1 MAYYF
6 IQACEEVLAKLKN
19 PYNGSQLT
27 QQTLRSIT
35 NPALYPL
42 IQGCETKDPKLTKV
56 TFYYYFKMQ
65 LLLKDSYIQVCLGA
79 IQRFI
84 TYDLLDEKG
93 AKYVINVIWLLMEN
107 NIDEVKV
114 LQTAA
119 LLLTTSNLVRG
130 DSLSKV

>member
-1 MAYYF
+1 M
-6 IQACEEVLAKLKN
+6 
-19 PYNGSQLT
+19 
-27 QQTLRSIT
+27 
-35 NPALYPL
+35 
-42 IQGCETKDPKLTKV
+42 
-56 TFYYYFKMQ
+56 
-65 LLLKDSYIQVCLGA
+65 QVCLGA

-93 AKYVINVIWLLMEN
+93 AKYVINVMWLLMEN

-130 DSLSKV
+130 DSLSKVQKKVQFSHMKQENLYYNV

>member
-1 MAYYF
+1 MRF
-6 IQACEEVLAKLKN
+6 VI
-19 PYNGSQLT
+19 
-27 QQTLRSIT
+27 
-35 NPALYPL
+35 
-42 IQGCETKDPKLTKV
+42 
-56 TFYYYFKMQ
+56 FFKY
-65 LLLKDSYIQVCLGA
+65 SYIQVCLGA

-107 NIDEVKV
+107 NVDEVKV